1 MDGLDLSSVHL
12 LPLWPRV
19 ASRSLHGQIFFGKQR
34 DMREKIQSHCW
45 LHGSSLAPKG
55 EMVRLDHSEKT
66 RECLVASP
74 SRNPWNRIN
83 DNDDSFHEL
92 NLCVAIGHD
101 RQFFA

>member
-1 MDGLDLSSVHL
+1 
-12 LPLWPRV
+12 
-19 ASRSLHGQIFFGKQR
+19 
-34 DMREKIQSHCW
+34 MREKIQSRRCW
-45 LHGSSLAPKG
+45 LHGSSGAPKG

-83 DNDDSFHEL
+83 DNGDSIHEL
-92 NLCVAIGHD
+92 NLCVAIPPSLCRIGHD